1 MMGNPV
7 DDLSAATAEVLDAF
21 RSALDSLNEAANA
34 HKQAANM
41 LNEEVRHKTAG
52 GYDHGD

>member
-41 LNEEVRHKTAG
+41 LNDEVRHKTAG